1 MAKGFNKSG
10 LEILGWEM
18 FRGSG
23 RQLGRDLTK
32 ELTRQVK
39 KKVLDNDSPHRK
51 LVNRFTLPG
60 TFKGATNKAY
70 TLIDSFYNE
79 YVTTNA
85 MFQSS
90 FYMQS
95 DIDFIE
101 RKLDFISRMIFSEA
115 EERAYSRLI
124 DLWSDYK
131 QQALNISK

>member
-18 FRGSG
+18 FRGAG
-23 RQLGRDLTK
+23 RQIGRDLSK
-32 ELTRQVK
+32 ELQRQVK
-39 KKVLDNDSPHRK
+39 KKVLDNESPHRK
-51 LVNRFTLPG
+51 LVDRFTLPG
-60 TFKGATNKAY
+60 TFKAGTSKSY

-85 MFQSS
+85 MLQSS

-95 DIDFIE
+95 DIEFIE
-101 RKLDFISRMIFSEA
+101 RKLTFLERLVFSDA
-115 EERAYSRLI
+115 ESMAFERLYNTWL
-124 DLWSDYK
+124 DYK